1 MMNVPTPLE
10 ELLQTVGKKSNIT
23 IGLPAPMGSD
33 DHRFALTPEGAAL
46 LTERGFV
53 IKIEAKA
60 AALIHYGD
68 EAWSRAGAEVTTRAE
83 AFGCDIVI
91 HLPAVTAQD
100 AMMLKRGALLL
111 TFLHAE
117 TQRAEALAVLLH
129 RHVIAIALDLIT
141 DDHGHKPFADILRQI
156 DGCAAMTVAS
166 SLLADAVHG
175 KGILL
180 GGITGIVPCEVMI
193 VGSDSA
199 AQAAARAAI
208 GMGAVVRMFDN
219 DYYSLREATERL
231 QQRVIASAIHPKVFN
246 AALRSADII
255 IVTSD
260 SQYAVIGAGEV
271 ELVKRGVITFD
282 LSERAGKNFP
292 TLRKVDLALA
302 AAADCAADSPARC
315 CYINAGNAVPRTSA
329 MALSNTLI
337 NMLDEIVV
345 CDGLTNA
352 LKLNAGL
359 RYAAYTFLG
368 KPVGAVTAERLGMR
382 RIDINLF
389 LQFS

>member
-1 MMNVPTPLE
+1 
-10 ELLQTVGKKSNIT
+10 
-23 IGLPAPMGSD
+23 
-33 DHRFALTPEGAAL
+33 
-46 LTERGFV
+46 
-53 IKIEAKA
+53 
-60 AALIHYGD
+60 
-68 EAWSRAGAEVTTRAE
+68 
-83 AFGCDIVI
+83 
-91 HLPAVTAQD
+91 
-100 AMMLKRGALLL
+100 
-111 TFLHAE
+111 
-117 TQRAEALAVLLH
+117 
-129 RHVIAIALDLIT
+129 
-141 DDHGHKPFADILRQI
+141 
-156 DGCAAMTVAS
+156 
-166 SLLADAVHG
+166 
-175 KGILL
+175 
-180 GGITGIVPCEVMI
+180 
-193 VGSDSA
+193 
-199 AQAAARAAI
+199 
-208 GMGAVVRMFDN
+208 MGAVVRMFDN